1 MPAMQCPKCGAKVYP
16 TDTACMQCGNLL
28 VRRPAAPGGPSEG
41 RPAPVRRREPTG
53 FAADLAKSG
62 ASVGSAIGT
71 GIGLANAV
79 VARLGRGDG
88 FLGPLTRS
96 LSPVGVTLVLLVVGA
111 IVGGLLGGYLV
122 PRLSAG
128 GR

>member
-1 MPAMQCPKCGAKVYP
+1 MSELRCPKCGAKVYS
-16 TDTACMQCGNLL
+16 TDTTCLQCGGPL
-28 VRRPAAPGGPSEG
+28 VTRPTGPGG
-41 RPAPVRRREPTG
+41 RPAERAPARRREPTG

-62 ASVGSAIGT
+62 ASVGAAIGT

-79 VARLGRGDG
+79 VARLGGGDG

-96 LSPVGVTLVLLVVGA
+96 LSLIGVTLVLLVVGV
-111 IVGGLLGGYLV
+111 IVGGLVGGCLV